1 VKQNSIIYKA
11 EISAGSLMPLESRRL
26 AAFLLT
32 EPDEIVWKR
41 ALVEE
46 NILQK
51 KTPSTALRQARLIR
65 DRLNTVDETA
75 WDMIVNREQEVVIQ
89 VLLIVAIKHSQLLA
103 DFIADVYIPRQRQMD
118 LSIQASDWDNFLV
131 DCTNRDISVSGW
143 SQSTQAK
150 LFQVIRL
157 ILTEGKYLESSRSMK
172 LTPKSL
178 HPDVKK
184 YLSVREDTDLLNL
197 LERA

>member
-1 VKQNSIIYKA
+1 MAKQTSLYKA
-11 EISAGSLMPLESRRL
+11 EISAGTLMPLESRRL

-32 EPDEIVWKR
+32 KPDESRWKK
-41 ALVEE
+41 ALVDE

-65 DRLNTVDETA
+65 DRLNTLDETG
-75 WDMIVNREQEVVIQ
+75 WEMIVNREQEVAIQ
-89 VLLIVAIKHSQLLA
+89 LLMIAAIKHSQLLA
-103 DFIADVYIPRQRQMD
+103 DFISAVYITRQRQLD
-118 LSIQASDWDNFLV
+118 LAIQANDWDNFLV
-131 DCTNRDISVSGW
+131 DCAKKDPLVSDW
-143 SQSTQAK
+143 SESTQAK
-150 LFQVIRL
+150 LFQVIRH
-157 ILTEGKYLESSRSMK
+157 ILAEGKYLETSRTMK

-197 LERA
+197 LERT

>member
-1 VKQNSIIYKA
+1 VKQNIYKA

-32 EPDEIVWKR
+32 KPNESAWKK

-65 DRLNTVDETA
+65 DRLNTVDEKA
-75 WDMIVNREQEVVIQ
+75 WEMIVNREQEVAIQ
-89 VLLIVAIKHSQLLA
+89 LLMIAAIKHSQLLA
-103 DFIADVYIPRQRQMD
+103 DFISDVYIPRQRQMD
-118 LSIQASDWDNFLV
+118 SAIQASDWDNFLV
-131 DCTNRDISVSGW
+131 DCINRDASVSNW
-143 SQSTQAK
+143 SESTHAK
-150 LFQVIRL
+150 LFQVIRH
-157 ILTEGKYLESSRSMK
+157 ILVETKYLESSRSMK

-197 LERA
+197 LERV